1 MEGEN
6 PLPDLPLAHSRVLP
20 FPRPQIWLEEDFYIH
35 PFWEWASWCN
45 QEYPQL
51 IQKSQSVA
59 IVGNINFL
67 ISHGTPGL
75 SLVAS
80 PIKIPLGGCS
90 PMGILSL
97 AIG

>member
-20 FPRPQIWLEEDFYIH
+20 SPRPWIWPGEDFHAY
-35 PFWEWASWCN
+35 PFWEWASWYN

-51 IQKSQSVA
+51 IQGSQGVA

-67 ISHGTPGL
+67 TSRGTPGL
-75 SLVAS
+75 PLVAP
-80 PIKIPLGGCS
+80 PIKIIPGGCL
-90 PMGILSL
+90 PVGIPFP
-97 AIG
+97 AIR